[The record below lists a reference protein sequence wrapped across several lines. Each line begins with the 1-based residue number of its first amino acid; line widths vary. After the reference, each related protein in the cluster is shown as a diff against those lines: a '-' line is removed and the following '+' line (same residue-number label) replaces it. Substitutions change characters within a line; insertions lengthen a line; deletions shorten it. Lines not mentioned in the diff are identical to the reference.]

1 MNIFVVHRNPERTA
15 QQLCNKHVVKLTHET
30 AQLLCTTAHVLQEQG
45 KLDID
50 PADFPYRKCHVNH
63 PCTIWTRQSL
73 FNYHWLGIHGLSLAK
88 EYTYRYGKV
97 HKSEAV
103 IKWAMGL
110 DVDTAFP
117 SEDPTP
123 FALAMPDEY
132 KQKCVASSYRA
143 YYMGEKVRFA
153 VWTRREPPPWWHE
166 YMNSLEVA

>member
-1 MNIFVVHRNPERTA
+1 M
-15 QQLCNKHVVKLTHET
+15 
-30 AQLLCTTAHVLQEQG
+30 
-45 KLDID
+45 
-50 PADFPYRKCHVNH
+50 
-63 PCTIWTRQSL
+63 

-103 IKWAMGL
+103 IKWAVGL